1 MKKIFLLALGFAF
14 LSVSAQTVDEVIQK
28 SSAVYGGLDAFN
40 KVKTIKMAGTL
51 TTQGMDLPIT
61 IQIIN
66 GRATRTDVEVMGS
79 QVIRVYKDGKGWIQ
93 NQFAGSPTPTDATAD
108 DLADMKAQSML
119 ASALMDYKARG
130 HQVELQGQVDMDGGK
145 VFKIKL
151 TSKDDGK
158 ASIYYIKSSDY
169 TLVKLES
176 DREIQGQTVTVE
188 TIFSDP
194 KDFNGLKFFMSRS
207 QKINGEEF
215 QAIKFDTV
223 TLNVA
228 IDEKIF
234 DKP

>member
-1 MKKIFLLALGFAF
+1 MKKLFFLLMGFAF
-14 LSVSAQTVDEVIQK
+14 LSASAQTVDEVIQK
-28 SSAVYGGLDAFN
+28 SSANYGGLEAFN
-40 KVKTIKMAGTL
+40 KIKTIKMSGTL

-66 GRATRTDVEVMGS
+66 GRATRTDVEAMGS

-93 NQFAGSPTPTDATAD
+93 NPFAGAATPTDATAE
-108 DLADMKAQSML
+108 DLADMKQQTML

-130 HQVELQGQVDMDGGK
+130 HQVELVGQVDADGGK
-145 VFKIKL
+145 AFKIKL

-158 ASIYYIKSSDY
+158 VTTYYIKTSDY
-169 TLVKLES
+169 TLFKMES
-176 DREIQGQTVTVE
+176 DREIQGQTVTIE
-188 TIFSDP
+188 TVMSDP
-194 KDFNGLKFFMSRS
+194 KDFNGAKFFMNRV
-207 QKINGEEF
+207 QKINGEDF
-215 QAIKFDTV
+215 QSIKFDTI